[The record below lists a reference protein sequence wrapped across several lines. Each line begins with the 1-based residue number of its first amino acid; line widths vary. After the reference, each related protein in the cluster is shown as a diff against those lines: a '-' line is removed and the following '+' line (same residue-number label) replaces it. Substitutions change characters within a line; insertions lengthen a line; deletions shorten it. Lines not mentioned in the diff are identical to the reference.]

1 VALLDWP
8 IESYGA
14 APGRGGG
21 REGRPPNDD
30 DMDMDMDD
38 AGSDPPIAD
47 DDDKAGDDMD
57 DDGEVDDMAIGIDID
72 DMEDEPVSGLGRMV
86 GGVLW
91 LWVVRR

>member
-1 VALLDWP
+1 
-8 IESYGA
+8 
-14 APGRGGG
+14 
-21 REGRPPNDD
+21 
-30 DMDMDMDD
+30 MDMDMDD